1 VLEAL
6 PDFLF
11 YYFQCIC
18 FYVENL
24 DPLGLELCKGD
35 KNGLIC
41 IFLRAV
47 LQLNQHHLLK
57 MLFSLNG
64 FRSFVKY
71 QVTIGV
77 WLNL

>member
-1 VLEAL
+1 
-6 PDFLF
+6 
-11 YYFQCIC
+11 
-18 FYVENL
+18 
-24 DPLGLELCKGD
+24 
-35 KNGLIC
+35 LIC